1 MIKKQLILIYR
12 THRVFSI
19 ALFLLFKHFK
29 IFMTYL
35 YFNNVFV
42 YLERDFWSKT
52 LRHRNSE
59 M

>member
-42 YLERDFWSKT
+42 YLERDF
-52 LRHRNSE
+52 
-59 M
+59 